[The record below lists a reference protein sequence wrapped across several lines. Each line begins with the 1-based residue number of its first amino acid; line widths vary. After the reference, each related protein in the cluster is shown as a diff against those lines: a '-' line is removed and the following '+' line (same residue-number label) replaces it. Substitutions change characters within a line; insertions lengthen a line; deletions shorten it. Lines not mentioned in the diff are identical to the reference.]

1 MEIKYISLVDFI
13 SSKLF
18 LLEKVKKAYLELLSM
33 LTNAPEITNLVFI
46 NKTYEI
52 AKMGVVYIGYY
63 YDIETQELFIVGS
76 GTVVFEPKFI
86 HGGKYVGHIEDIVVH
101 EKFRGVGIA
110 KTIADHLINLAK
122 EKKCYKVILD
132 CKPEIENLYS
142 KLGFEKRGSQMAMY
156 FCH

>member
-1 MEIKYISLVDFI
+1 MEIKYISLVDFV

-18 LLEKVKKAYLELLSM
+18 SLDKVKTAYLELLSM
-33 LTNAPEITNLVFI
+33 LTDAPEITNLVFI

-76 GTVVFEPKFI
+76 STIIFEPKFI
-86 HGGKYVGHIEDIVVH
+86 HGGQTVGHIEDVVVH
-101 EKFRGVGIA
+101 ENFRGAGVA
-110 KTIADHLINLAK
+110 KTIVEHLINLAK

-142 KLGFEKRGSQMAMY
+142 KLGFEKKGSQMAMY
-156 FCH
+156 FL